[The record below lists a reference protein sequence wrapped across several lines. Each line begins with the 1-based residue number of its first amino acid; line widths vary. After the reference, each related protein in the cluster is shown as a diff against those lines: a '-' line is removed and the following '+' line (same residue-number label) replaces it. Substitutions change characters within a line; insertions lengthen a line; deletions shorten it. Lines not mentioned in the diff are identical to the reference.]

1 MIPPFR
7 FRIDDRFELKYLLNW
22 TQRDAMA
29 AELSNYL
36 LRDHQGDEQ
45 GRYIITSLYFDT
57 VNHQAYWDKLDGHR
71 FRRKVRVR
79 VYGQEQVTPDTLCF
93 AEIKQRIN
101 KTLQKKRVLLPY
113 SVAANLCSAGEEVVG
128 ADEADQAVIDEISY
142 LHHTLQLQPSCIVNY
157 KRLAFEGGDIDPG
170 LRVTFDTQLTCRA
183 HDLTLLS
190 QGYADNQ
197 FFLPPQQC
205 VMEIK
210 VNNRIPYWLTEL
222 ISKYRCTLRRIS
234 KYCSALEQAKLR
246 LSHQQI
252 LT

>member
-1 MIPPFR
+1 
-7 FRIDDRFELKYLLNW
+7 
-22 TQRDAMA
+22 
-29 AELSNYL
+29 
-36 LRDHQGDEQ
+36 
-45 GRYIITSLYFDT
+45 
-57 VNHQAYWDKLDGHR
+57 
-71 FRRKVRVR
+71 
-79 VYGQEQVTPDTLCF
+79 
-93 AEIKQRIN
+93 
-101 KTLQKKRVLLPY
+101 
-113 SVAANLCSAGEEVVG
+113 VAANLCSAGEEVVG